1 VSTGVTPRRALPSSE
16 PELRAVKLSGVP
28 GVTLKEAAA
37 RFQVPLS
44 RVRRARRRQPELARL
59 SLAELA
65 LAALTNNGL
74 EPEFSL
80 MELAR
85 VAAWLDY
92 VNHDG
97 STEADVRRLLDAL
110 AEQGLIELG
119 EHAGRLLRDWP

>member
-1 VSTGVTPRRALPSSE
+1 
-16 PELRAVKLSGVP
+16 VP

-37 RFQVPLS
+37 RFQVPLA
-44 RVRRARRRQPELARL
+44 RVQNARRRQPEAARL
-59 SLAELA
+59 SLEELA

-110 AEQGLIELG
+110 AEQGLVELG
-119 EHAGRLLRDWP
+119 ERAGRLLRDWP

>member
-1 VSTGVTPRRALPSSE
+1 VPSSE
-16 PELRAVKLSGVP
+16 QELRAVKLSGVP

-44 RVRRARRRQPELARL
+44 RLRSARKRQPELARL

-65 LAALTNNGL
+65 LAALTNNGQQ
-74 EPEFSL
+74 PEFSFA
-80 MELAR
+80 ELPR

-97 STEADVRRLLDAL
+97 STEEDVRRLLHGL
-110 AEQGLIELG
+110 AERGLIELG
-119 EHAGRLLRDWP
+119 AQSGRLLTNWP

>member
-1 VSTGVTPRRALPSSE
+1 MSPRRALPSSE
-16 PELRAVKLSGVP
+16 QELRAVKLSGVP

-37 RFQVPLS
+37 RFQVPLA
-44 RVRRARRRQPELARL
+44 RVRSARRRMPELARL

-74 EPEFSL
+74 EAEFSL
-80 MELAR
+80 AELAR

-92 VNHDG
+92 LNHDG

-110 AEQGLIELG
+110 AEQGVIELR
-119 EHAGRLLRDWP
+119 EQSGRLVRDWP